1 MNLPLLDGAALVALT
16 ALLIVASAVDLRQ
29 RIIPNGVV
37 IGLAAVWA
45 AWQAG
50 RLLLGVG
57 WQPVIDGLVGAAI
70 IGGGLLVFTLLYER
84 ITRKQAMGGGD
95 IKLMAACALYLGLE
109 RGALCLL
116 IACAL
121 GVLLAAIIPHT
132 RFARADERA
141 AMPFGPAIALA
152 TLGCLLIP

>member
-84 ITRKQAMGGGD
+84 ITRD